1 MYNKNSKEN
10 LRRFFL
16 EKRLALRI
24 TEHEQKSFAIANNC
38 LKLPIWDFQ
47 YFHLFLPIK
56 SKAEIDTSLILTL
69 LQGRDKH
76 VILPKIKGN
85 KLEHILLTDSTK
97 IQINSWGI
105 PEPDKGIL
113 IKPKQ
118 LDVIFIPLLGYDK
131 RGYRVGYGKGFYDAF
146 LANCKSE
153 AIKVGLSF
161 FEAVDQI
168 DGVRTEDIPL
178 DYCVSPKE
186 TLNFS
191 L

>member
-24 TEHEQKSFAIANNC
+24 TEHEQKSFDIANNC

-76 VILPKIKGN
+76 VIIPKIKGN

-161 FEAVDQI
+161 FQAVDQI

>member
-24 TEHEQKSFAIANNC
+24 TEHEQKSFDIANNC

-76 VILPKIKGN
+76 VIIPKIKGN

-153 AIKVGLSF
+153 VIKVGLSF

-191 L
+191 

>member
-24 TEHEQKSFAIANNC
+24 TEHEQKSFDIANNC

-161 FEAVDQI
+161 FKAVDQI

-191 L
+191 